1 MNSCLRRFPIRSMRN
16 QAMRKFSSGPG
27 EQPKW
32 MSKVPLIGVVVGL
45 CAFSFQ
51 VGVLFPWHH
60 ELSVQFEQLQ
70 DVVVKVEKITASL
83 DERMNTV
90 VRLEEEVKAKERRIL
105 DKEEEI
111 LMVELKIAEQL
122 NLLIQKQGVKP

>member
-1 MNSCLRRFPIRSMRN
+1 M
-16 QAMRKFSSGPG
+16 
-27 EQPKW
+27 
-32 MSKVPLIGVVVGL
+32 
-45 CAFSFQ
+45 
-51 VGVLFPWHH
+51 
-60 ELSVQFEQLQ
+60 
-70 DVVVKVEKITASL
+70 KVEKITASL